1 MSIQRSYMRF
11 RTAARRF
18 GGGALAFAGVLAAA
32 GCASSGSAAGTYHPG
47 SMASIGAGASW
58 AGEPSGVHIN
68 VDLSERKLYLKN
80 GNEVVQAYSIGVG
93 KPGFE
98 TPVGDYSVRK
108 IVWNPPWNPP
118 DEAWA
123 EDKEPQPPGAADNP
137 MKVVKIY
144 FKEPDYYIH
153 GTGTVSTLGRRGV
166 TRLPSHGAERC
177 GGTCPLFDGA
187 RWRVAQRSLVPT
199 RRDLERD

>member
-47 SMASIGAGASW
+47 SMASTGSGASW

-93 KPGFE
+93 KEGYE
-98 TPVGDYSVRK
+98 TPVGDYSVRR

-118 DEAWA
+118 DASMGRGQGTA
-123 EDKEPQPPGAADNP
+123 APG
-137 MKVVKIY
+137 
-144 FKEPDYYIH
+144 
-153 GTGTVSTLGRRGV
+153 RG
-166 TRLPSHGAERC
+166 
-177 GGTCPLFDGA
+177 
-187 RWRVAQRSLVPT
+187 
-199 RRDLERD
+199 